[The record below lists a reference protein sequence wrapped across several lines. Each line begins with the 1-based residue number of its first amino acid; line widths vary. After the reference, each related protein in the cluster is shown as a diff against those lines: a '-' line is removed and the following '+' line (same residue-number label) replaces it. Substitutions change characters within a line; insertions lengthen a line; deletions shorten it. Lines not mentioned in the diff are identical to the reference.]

1 MNNVRNL
8 IILRARNPPSKIQRF
23 KESKISKNVVGGDM
37 FVSYNRIVC
46 DFISRYAWH
55 LFELF
60 AIRHRRARIILPR
73 RACNGTEVSIFSV
86 RTVIFLIS

>member
-23 KESKISKNVVGGDM
+23 KDFKNCEGGDM

-60 AIRHRRARIILPR
+60 AICHRSARIILPR
-73 RACNGTEVSIFSV
+73 RA
-86 RTVIFLIS
+86 